1 MHTVKYCA
9 VSKGANKLQWLARV
23 EVTLKKAILDPQG
36 FAVESSLQALGYKN
50 VNRVRV
56 GKYLEV
62 TLDAPSREA
71 AAAQIEEMSQRLLS
85 NPVIEDFSYDLQEAG
100 A

>member
-1 MHTVKYCA
+1 M
-9 VSKGANKLQWLARV
+9 
-23 EVTLKKAILDPQG
+23 
-36 FAVESSLQALGYKN
+36 ESSLQTLGYQN
-50 VNRVRV
+50 VKRVRV

-62 TLDAPSREA
+62 LLDAPSREV

-100 A
+100 V

>member
-1 MHTVKYCA
+1 M
-9 VSKGANKLQWLARV
+9 
-23 EVTLKKAILDPQG
+23 
-36 FAVESSLQALGYKN
+36 ESSLQSLGYKN

-62 TLDAPSREA
+62 LLDAPSREV
-71 AAAQIEEMSQRLLS
+71 AAAQVEEMSQRLLS

-100 A
+100 V